1 MKNTFLKNHTLGLT
15 VAAVLATGSFCTTS
29 YAQQKGVTLQVSA
42 TVATECDIGT
52 SPINFGVLSS
62 TTVNKAEGVVAV
74 YCNFGTQGSISL
86 SSSGHDDWGNS
97 LHYMGTTNPNS
108 NDHIQY
114 KISTDAAGTLPWG
127 LGNWSE
133 NNPQFTSQGTW
144 INIPVYAETINYV
157 GGLGSGTYIDNV
169 TATVTY

>member
-74 YCNFGTQGSISL
+74 YCNFGTQGSIGL
-86 SSSGHDDWGNS
+86 SESGHNDEIGS
-97 LHYMGTTNPNS
+97 YHRMGTTNPNDNES
-108 NDHIQY
+108 IQY

-127 LGNWSE
+127 TVGSANE
-133 NNPQFTSQGTW
+133 QYFTSQGMF
-144 INIPVYAETINYV
+144 INIPVYAETINYL